1 VKLRTL
7 DNILVRVPNEEIIK
21 SRVKNITHFPIRRC
35 DVTVQVAADT
45 NLAKARLA
53 LNRVA
58 SRNPQCLVD
67 PGPEFNVVRFTD
79 NGIELILSV
88 WGRREGFNGFQTRIR
103 EDLRDALLTEGI
115 ATAVPQMVL
124 RYAEAERDETPATP
138 AS

>member
-1 VKLRTL
+1 
-7 DNILVRVPNEEIIK
+7 
-21 SRVKNITHFPIRRC
+21 
-35 DVTVQVAADT
+35 
-45 NLAKARLA
+45 
-53 LNRVA
+53 
-58 SRNPQCLVD
+58 VD